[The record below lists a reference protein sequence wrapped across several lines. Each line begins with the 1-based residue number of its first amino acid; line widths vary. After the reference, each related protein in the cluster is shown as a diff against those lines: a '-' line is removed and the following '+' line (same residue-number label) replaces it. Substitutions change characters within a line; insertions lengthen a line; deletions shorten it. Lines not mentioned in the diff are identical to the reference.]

1 MNSKVLVHPLRDLE
15 ERLCVERDRN
25 STSDNSDHS
34 VEETLAVTSPS
45 GFMVTSPSGFMVTSP
60 SGFMVT

>member
-45 GFMVTSPSGFMVTSP
+45 GFMVTSPSGFMVT
-60 SGFMVT
+60 